1 MKAAEIITRMVDFFY
16 VKPLRRI
23 IPLETFRYAV
33 CGGINMLLGWV
44 LYALLYKYVIRGCYL
59 DLGFVVMSPH
69 VLALAVQFVITFFT
83 GFWLN
88 RNVTFSLSPLS
99 SRRQLLRYVLQAG
112 GALLLNYL
120 LLKLLVEAA
129 PPLCTSCETADGCR
143 RGGLQLPDGP
153 FLYLP
158 YRGDET
164 RPGGR

>member
-88 RNVTFSLSPLS
+88 RNVTF
-99 SRRQLLRYVLQAG
+99 
-112 GALLLNYL
+112 
-120 LLKLLVEAA
+120 
-129 PPLCTSCETADGCR
+129 
-143 RGGLQLPDGP
+143 
-153 FLYLP
+153 
-158 YRGDET
+158 
-164 RPGGR
+164 